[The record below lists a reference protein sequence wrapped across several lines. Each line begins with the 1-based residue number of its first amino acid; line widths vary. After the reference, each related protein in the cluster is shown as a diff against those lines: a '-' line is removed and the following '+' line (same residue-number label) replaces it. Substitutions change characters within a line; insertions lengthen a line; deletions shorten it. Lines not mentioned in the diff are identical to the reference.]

1 VSHPGDPRPGAS
13 GPGAA
18 GPWTRGPGDA
28 AREFPQD
35 ADRAATAPGD
45 AAPGDTARESSAP
58 GGADDRRA
66 ALARNL
72 AAVRARISA
81 ACAAAGRDE
90 AGLTLI
96 AVTKTYPASDVL
108 ALAGLG
114 LTDFGENRDQE
125 AAPKAAEVGGQAVR
139 WHFIGQLQTNKA
151 RSVARYASV
160 VQSVDRIRLARALGA
175 AARAAGRE
183 LCCLVQV
190 SLDPADYGGP
200 PGPGRDGGE
209 HPEQARGGVPP
220 ARLVEVA
227 AAIDAEE
234 GLTLGGLMAVAPL
247 GGDPAAAFA
256 PLRRLSDAVRSVRPS
271 ATVISAGMSGDLEA
285 AIVSGATHL
294 RIGTALLGN
303 RRLPVR

>member
-1 VSHPGDPRPGAS
+1 VSQAGDPRPGAA
-13 GPGAA
+13 GPGTT
-18 GPWTRGPGDA
+18 GP
-28 AREFPQD
+28 
-35 ADRAATAPGD
+35 RAPALENTAPE
-45 AAPGDTARESSAP
+45 DTAPENTGRQAAAP
-58 GGADDRRA
+58 GGAAGRRE

-72 AAVRARISA
+72 TGVRARIGA

-90 AGLTLI
+90 GELTLI

-108 ALAGLG
+108 ALASLG

-125 AAPKAAEVGGQAVR
+125 AAPKAAEVTSQSVT

-190 SLDPADYGGP
+190 SLDPADYGADGGP
-200 PGPGRDGGE
+200 RRDGGE

-234 GLTLGGLMAVAPL
+234 GLILGGLMAVAPH

-303 RRLPVR
+303 RTLPVR